1 MKREGGPSRRAD
13 QGCDYGAAEIQ
24 RITENAPLWPDL
36 TALCR
41 RAVAA
46 LTGPMRHGRRAAC
59 HVLSWSGWID
69 FRTIRV
75 CPKDLARCDAG
86 FRGFDLD
93 GAVAEKRA
101 YNAEREDHKPENRRK
116 EGGKAF

>member
-1 MKREGGPSRRAD
+1 MNVGAIERDRSSLLWSVWVRTGERDKHLPHRL
-13 QGCDYGAAEIQ
+13 AAEV
-24 RITENAPLWPDL
+24 ECAD
-36 TALCR
+36 
-41 RAVAA
+41 A
-46 LTGPMRHGRRAAC
+46 LTR
-59 HVLSWSGWID
+59 LLIY
-69 FRTIRV
+69 
-75 CPKDLARCDAG
+75 AG

>member
-1 MKREGGPSRRAD
+1 LLI
-13 QGCDYGAAEIQ
+13 Y
-24 RITENAPLWPDL
+24 
-36 TALCR
+36 
-41 RAVAA
+41 
-46 LTGPMRHGRRAAC
+46 
-59 HVLSWSGWID
+59 
-69 FRTIRV
+69 
-75 CPKDLARCDAG
+75 AG

>member
-1 MKREGGPSRRAD
+1 MLWSVWVRTGERDKHLPHRL
-13 QGCDYGAAEIQ
+13 AAEV
-24 RITENAPLWPDL
+24 ECAD
-36 TALCR
+36 
-41 RAVAA
+41 A
-46 LTGPMRHGRRAAC
+46 LTR
-59 HVLSWSGWID
+59 LLIY
-69 FRTIRV
+69 
-75 CPKDLARCDAG
+75 AG

>member
-1 MKREGGPSRRAD
+1 MPPRIRKRGEGELAVKAAFTEAILIRPAVSERD
-13 QGCDYGAAEIQ
+13 KHLPHMLAAEV
-24 RITENAPLWPDL
+24 ECAD
-36 TALCR
+36 
-41 RAVAA
+41 A
-46 LTGPMRHGRRAAC
+46 LTR
-59 HVLSWSGWID
+59 LLIS
-69 FRTIRV
+69 
-75 CPKDLARCDAG
+75 AG